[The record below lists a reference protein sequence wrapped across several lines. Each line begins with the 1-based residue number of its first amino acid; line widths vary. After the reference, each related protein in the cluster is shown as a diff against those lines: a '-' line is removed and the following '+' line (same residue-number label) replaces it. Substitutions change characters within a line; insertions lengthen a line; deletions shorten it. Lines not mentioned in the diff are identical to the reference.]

1 MILLDSNIIIYA
13 AQPAYHKLRNWL
25 TAKVLAVS
33 ELSRLEVMGYHL
45 IKEKE
50 EKYFG
55 RFFDE
60 INVFP
65 ISTEII
71 DAAIPIRRP
80 YNMSLGD
87 SIIAAT
93 AICYSFSLCTNSQKD
108 FLPVEKLRLT
118 DISNLME
125 QKS

>member
-1 MILLDSNIIIYA
+1 M
-13 AQPAYHKLRNWL
+13 
-25 TAKVLAVS
+25 
-33 ELSRLEVMGYHL
+33 MGYHL
-45 IKEKE
+45 VKEKE

-71 DAAIPIRRP
+71 DTSIPIRRP
-80 YNMSLGD
+80 YNMNLGD

-93 AICYSFSLCTNSQKD
+93 AICYSFSVCTNNQKD
-108 FLPVEKLRLT
+108 FLPAKKLRLT

>member
-25 TAKVLAVS
+25 EDQVLVVS

-45 IKEKE
+45 IKKKE

-60 INVFP
+60 INVIP

-71 DAAIPIRRP
+71 NTAIPIRKT

-93 AICYSFSLCTNSQKD
+93 ATCYSFALCTNNLKD
-108 FLPVEKLRLT
+108 FMPVEKLRLT
-118 DISNLME
+118 DISNLIE
-125 QKS
+125 KKS

>member
-25 TAKVLAVS
+25 EDQVLVVS

-45 IKEKE
+45 IKKKE

-60 INVFP
+60 INVIP

-71 DAAIPIRRP
+71 NTAIPIRKT

-93 AICYSFSLCTNSQKD
+93 ATCYSFALCTNNLKD
-108 FLPVEKLRLT
+108 FMPVEKLRL
-118 DISNLME
+118 N
-125 QKS
+125 